1 MDYANWCVERLIRI
15 AEEHGCH
22 AQIVQGKPN
31 CVLIGS
37 PGCQLQPDGTSLE
50 CTCLDIVKSVSE
62 LRIVLGY

>member
-22 AQIVQGKPN
+22 AQIVQGMPN

-37 PGCQLQPDGTSLE
+37 PAVQFQSDGTAFE
-50 CTCLDIVKSVSE
+50 CSCIDIVKSVAE